1 MILAEWRFP
10 IKTIEGIRD
19 HYTPTPVSPLA
30 QILNLAAAAAET
42 GGHGFPG
49 ETDYWTAF
57 ASAESSLSL
66 TPDDVADAL
75 RRALEMF
82 GPVRAAVS

>member
-1 MILAEWRFP
+1 MILGEWRFP

-19 HYTPTPVSPLA
+19 HYNPAQSGPLA
-30 QILNLAAAAAET
+30 QLLNLAAAAAEA

-57 ASAESSLSL
+57 STGSEELSL
-66 TPDDVADAL
+66 TPDDVVEAL
-75 RRALEMF
+75 RRALELF